1 MLLSNSS
8 FPFLIYQDICLTVQ
22 EAMDEIASI
31 GERVKNT
38 FNWTVPFMSVFAV
51 VILSIVATLLYFI
64 PCRVIILLWGI
75 NKVTSLL
82 I

>member
-1 MLLSNSS
+1 
-8 FPFLIYQDICLTVQ
+8 
-22 EAMDEIASI
+22 MDEIASI

-64 PCRVIILLWGI
+64 PCRVIILLWGV
-75 NKVTSLL
+75 NKVMKN
-82 I
+82 